1 VAATAIQGALQ
12 NVENM
17 VTMFDSVYIRR
28 RHKFATGSAQS
39 SFKLAA
45 AVIISSYLVTEDR
58 TIEDDIIGGNWSEAA
73 TRDSYSS
80 RMKFKARTKASCAE
94 SGLGMILCLFTFGD
108 KGRERGS
115 PILFCERSL
124 GAMTDGWA

>member
-1 VAATAIQGALQ
+1 MLGIWSPCLTRCTSDVGTNLPQEAHSPL
-12 NVENM
+12 
-17 VTMFDSVYIRR
+17 
-28 RHKFATGSAQS
+28 
-39 SFKLAA
+39 LAA